1 MRHYFVA
8 AALILNGLRTFA
20 QQPAPQS
27 GDISSFNYDSSI
39 VHHTYDKR
47 SPLTSKDSAHYK
59 RVKVLKSFIVPA
71 ALIGIGFWANYDGD
85 GDKGD
90 LINKFE
96 IREERLNHFGSF
108 HTNVDTYLQFAP
120 IAAMYTMDAIGFKGT
135 HDTWN
140 QTALLVKSEI
150 LMNVM
155 VFTLKNVTH
164 ELRPDGSTYNSFP
177 SGHTA
182 QAFLSAEMLRR
193 EFGKDHPGVAI
204 GGYLAAT
211 AVGAMRILNN
221 RHWVSDVVAGAGFGI
236 LSVNIAYLT
245 HQNKWPLWKKKPDNL
260 SVIPYYNGSTGGVSA
275 AWRFR

>member
-1 MRHYFVA
+1 MRHYLVA

-20 QQPAPQS
+20 QQPIPQPV
-27 GDISSFNYDSSI
+27 IVSSFNYDSSF
-39 VHHTYDKR
+39 VHQKDYKL

-59 RVKVLKSFIVPA
+59 RAKVLKSFIVPA

-90 LINKFE
+90 LFNKYAV
-96 IREERLNHFGSF
+96 REERMEHFGTF
-108 HTNVDTYLQFAP
+108 HTSVDNYLLYVP
-120 IAAMYTMDAIGFKGT
+120 IAAMYTMDAMGFKGK
-135 HDTWN
+135 HDAWN

-155 VFTLKNVTH
+155 VFSLKNITH
-164 ELRPDGSTYNSFP
+164 EQRPDGSAYNSFP

-182 QAFLSAEMLRR
+182 QAFLSAELLRR
-193 EFGKDHPGVAI
+193 EFGKDYPGVAI
-204 GGYLAAT
+204 GGYVVAT

-245 HQNKWPLWKKKPDNL
+245 HQNKWPIWKKKPENL
-260 SVIPYYNGSTGGVSA
+260 SVMPYYNGSAGGVSA
-275 AWRFR
+275 ALRF

>member
-8 AALILNGLRTFA
+8 AALILNGLRTFG
-20 QQPAPQS
+20 QQPVPQT
-27 GDISSFNYDSSI
+27 GNVSSFNYDSSI
-39 VHHTYDKR
+39 VRQSDIKD
-47 SPLTSKDSAHYK
+47 SPLATKDSAHYK
-59 RVKVLKSFIVPA
+59 RAKVLKSFIVPA

-90 LINKFE
+90 LINRYE
-96 IREERLNHFGSF
+96 IQEERMAHFGSF
-108 HTNVDTYLQFAP
+108 HTSVDNYLQYAP

-135 HDTWN
+135 HDAWN

-150 LMNVM
+150 FMTVM
-155 VFTLKNVTH
+155 VESVKYLTH
-164 ELRPDGSTYNSFP
+164 EERPDGSADNSFP

-221 RHWVSDVVAGAGFGI
+221 KHWVSDVIAGAGFGI

-245 HQNKWPLWKKKPDNL
+245 HQNKWPIWKKKPENL
-260 SVIPYYNGSTGGVSA
+260 SVMPYYNGSAGGVSA
-275 AWRFR
+275 ALKF